1 MELPKLSVVDY
12 VVLALLLLS
21 SAVIGVFFGFFK
33 SKKTS
38 AKEFLLA
45 SGTMGV
51 IPTALSLT
59 VSFLSA
65 ITLLGTPSEMYMYG
79 TMYLYRGV
87 SWALGCV
94 ISAIVFM
101 PRFRQLGLTSIYE
114 YLEKRFDKKVRLTAS
129 ITFMTYQLIYMA
141 IVLYAPALALSQT
154 TGLNIWVSVVSI
166 GVICTFYSSVGGLKA
181 VIWTDVLQSVVMLG
195 GLLPAIIQGLILVGG
210 FKRVF
215 TIADKGG
222 RIEFDNVSFD
232 PRTRHTIW
240 GVVIGSTFN
249 ALADYVAKCTHLN
262 STSLAVVST
271 TTNVLPIKR
280 DPLLGLYSHR
290 YENR

>member
-1 MELPKLSVVDY
+1 M
-12 VVLALLLLS
+12 
-21 SAVIGVFFGFFK
+21 
-33 SKKTS
+33 
-38 AKEFLLA
+38 
-45 SGTMGV
+45 
-51 IPTALSLT
+51 
-59 VSFLSA
+59 
-65 ITLLGTPSEMYMYG
+65 
-79 TMYLYRGV
+79 
-87 SWALGCV
+87 
-94 ISAIVFM
+94 
-101 PRFRQLGLTSIYE
+101 
-114 YLEKRFDKKVRLTAS
+114 
-129 ITFMTYQLIYMA
+129 QLIYMA

-249 ALADYVAKCTHLN
+249 ALADYGR
-262 STSLAVVST
+262 S
-271 TTNVLPIKR
+271 R
-280 DPLLGLYSHR
+280 W
-290 YENR
+290 